1 MRNAAAGGH
10 IVRRRYV
17 KMPAYNPKTGLY
29 HGRGGSSDG
38 FRPPRGKAPGVPVR
52 RDDPAGGG
60 TGSHGLRP
68 PRGKAADVPVRK
80 VEPEGKE

>member
-1 MRNAAAGGH
+1 
-10 IVRRRYV
+10 VRRRYV

-38 FRPPRGKAPGVPVR
+38 
-52 RDDPAGGG
+52 
-60 TGSHGLRP
+60 LRP